1 MKRLLFIIVLL
12 FAFSTANS
20 KGVPIK
26 IKSQSAFIVKT
37 ENLLANV
44 ADSVVYQTT
53 YIYTT
58 KIVVEVKNLI
68 KVDLN
73 DYLSSDD
80 DNGTDWNYTEIG
92 DYELSILK
100 SNKISYFSNNIQ
112 GREYRDWETDR
123 KSTRLNSSHRSL
135 SRMPS
140 SA

>member
-1 MKRLLFIIVLL
+1 MKKLLLIIALL
-12 FAFSTANS
+12 FACLTANS
-20 KGVPIK
+20 QDVPLK
-26 IKSQSAFIVKT
+26 TNKSQSAFIVKT
-37 ENLLANV
+37 ESLLSNI

-92 DYELSILK
+92 DYELGILK
-100 SNKISYFSNNIQ
+100 SNKIAYFSNNIQ
-112 GREYRDWETDR
+112 GIRVEGWYKINKHTYQR
-123 KSTRLNSSHRSL
+123 KR
-135 SRMPS
+135 
-140 SA
+140 